1 MPKLPELQSNLE
13 TLAENLLPEDDDPT
27 SELSKEDEFRTHA
40 YVVLACAVFEEF
52 IESSFTEFVDSAG
65 KDEPSGFSGIFLCLA
80 VAYADNV
87 SGGAGGGGRMP
98 PPGDMAKQLAGLY
111 KSKTVFPNNGIKA
124 DNLANLAKPLGLSK
138 ALEEDCEPLLTAS
151 DALGSQR
158 GKAAHVGSVAQIR
171 PADARQLVGGV
182 LGEIQLLIDLLDKSA

>member
-1 MPKLPELQSNLE
+1 MPDLTELQGNLD
-13 TLAENLLPEDDDPT
+13 TLADNLLPDDDDLT

-52 IESSFTEFVDSAG
+52 IETSFTEFVNAAG
-65 KDEPSGFSGIFLCLA
+65 KDEPSGFSGVFVCLA
-80 VAYADNV
+80 VTYADTV
-87 SGGAGGGGRMP
+87 SGAAGGGGRMP
-98 PPGDMAKQLAGLY
+98 PSADMAKQLVGLY
-111 KSKTVFPNNGIKA
+111 DRKTVFPNNGIKA

-138 ALEEDCEPLLTAS
+138 ALQEDCEPLLTAG

-171 PADARQLVGGV
+171 PANARQLVDDVFG
-182 LGEIQLLIDLLDKSA
+182 QMHLLIDLLDRSA